1 MQQQTELPHDLW
13 DVLSDRLTP
22 ERKEK
27 MLRVAS
33 QRTNHIRLVIQDV
46 HQPHNV
52 SACLRTA
59 EAFGI
64 LNVHVV
70 EMDNKYKPSSVARG
84 VAGWLNVHRHPDVKS
99 CASSLKEQGFIIAA
113 GMPAQ
118 ESVVPL
124 GDMPVDKPIALLF
137 GNEHSGVSPDWQS
150 WVDTYF
156 TIPMSGIVE
165 SLNISVSAAI
175 CMHTL
180 AEKARS
186 SMPAESYFIDP
197 QAQKQLLG
205 QWLSRQI
212 TSWSGE
218 YRHHKENGK

>member
-1 MQQQTELPHDLW
+1 MHQHSELPHDLW
-13 DVLSDRLTP
+13 EVLSDRLTP

-33 QRTNHIRLVIQDV
+33 LRTNHIRLVIQDV

-64 LNVHVV
+64 LNIHVV

-84 VAGWLNVHRHPDVKS
+84 VAGWLNVHRHPSVES
-99 CASSLKEQGFIIAA
+99 CASMLKAEGFSIAA
-113 GMPAQ
+113 GMPAKD
-118 ESVVPL
+118 SVPL
-124 GDMPVDKPIALLF
+124 GDMAVDKPIALLF
-137 GNEHSGVSPDWQS
+137 GNEHSGVSAEWTS

-180 AEKARS
+180 AEKAKAVVPS
-186 SMPAESYFIDP
+186 ESYYISKD
-197 QAQKQLLG
+197 AQNHLLG

-218 YRHHKENGK
+218 YRHHKESSK